1 MSTSALKAVG
11 KYQCMHGCNQIFKS
25 RKQKILHH
33 NKLDRE
39 CREEKYRLLEL
50 IEVFQKA
57 IDELNPNRNIL
68 IKEYSALAE
77 QVKRTKRTVIDLDQY
92 NGIVQT
98 D

>member
-1 MSTSALKAVG
+1 MHLKQLGNTSVW
-11 KYQCMHGCNQIFKS
+11 HGCNQIFKL

-68 IKEYSALAE
+68 IKEYSVLAE

>member
-1 MSTSALKAVG
+1 MHLKQLGNTSV
-11 KYQCMHGCNQIFKS
+11 CMVVTRSSNQGSKRSFI
-25 RKQKILHH
+25 
-33 NKLDRE
+33 KLDRE